1 MRILHYISELKTD
14 DLITSYVSELL
25 STMRDMAEVAILT
38 QKENAEKRIK
48 EFKPDILHVHACW
61 NHEAANVASLA
72 AKQGVAVVISPHGGL
87 MPYTMRYEQPTEK
100 YLKRLAFQKTMMVK
114 AEGVLVFSQEEADGV
129 KELGWQSRISIVPSA
144 LYDSSITPKRM
155 AQEISR
161 FYTKIIDTRYR
172 RLMTAVE
179 KEAVCSLLRAGCH
192 KNDNEP
198 LLTGEKVRT
207 LRTLNREQWQRILL
221 LCEDEDIRDIADK
234 TVNTLLIQFP
244 NINVKEI
251 ERFPTPLKK
260 SKGNLEADKLLS
272 NDDSIKRQLGNIAK
286 SDSLLGRFFTLLL
299 NAKYHHENAT
309 LSLRHLANIY
319 QVFRFED
326 YDEDEF
332 EYIAK
337 KLSIY
342 KWTGRVLQLMV
353 VFFQLG
359 EGFMPQS
366 PLNDATT
373 KNIIKTMGLWG

>member
-1 MRILHYISELKTD
+1 M
-14 DLITSYVSELL
+14 
-25 STMRDMAEVAILT
+25 
-38 QKENAEKRIK
+38 
-48 EFKPDILHVHACW
+48 
-61 NHEAANVASLA
+61 
-72 AKQGVAVVISPHGGL
+72 
-87 MPYTMRYEQPTEK
+87 
-100 YLKRLAFQKTMMVK
+100 
-114 AEGVLVFSQEEADGV
+114 
-129 KELGWQSRISIVPSA
+129 
-144 LYDSSITPKRM
+144 
-155 AQEISR
+155 
-161 FYTKIIDTRYR
+161 
-172 RLMTAVE
+172 
-179 KEAVCSLLRAGCH
+179 
-192 KNDNEP
+192 
-198 LLTGEKVRT
+198 LTGEKVRT